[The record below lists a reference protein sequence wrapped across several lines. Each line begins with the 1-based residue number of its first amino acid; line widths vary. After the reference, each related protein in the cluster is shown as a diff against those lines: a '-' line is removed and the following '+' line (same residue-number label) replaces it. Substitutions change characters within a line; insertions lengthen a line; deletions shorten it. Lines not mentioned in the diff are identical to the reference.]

1 MSINKIV
8 SKSIKQVDIVKKH
21 DSILEKVFRYQVGVN
36 ACLIK

>member
-8 SKSIKQVDIVKKH
+8 SKSIKQVGIVKNY
-21 DSILEKVFRYQVGVN
+21 DSVLEKVFRYQVGVN